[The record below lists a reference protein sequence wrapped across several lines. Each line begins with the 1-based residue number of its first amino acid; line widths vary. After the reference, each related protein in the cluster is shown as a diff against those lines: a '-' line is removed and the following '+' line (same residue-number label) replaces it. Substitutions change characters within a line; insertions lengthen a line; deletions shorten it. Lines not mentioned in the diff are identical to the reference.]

1 MHKEINQ
8 IAQSS
13 IDSMAF
19 SVNKRKHNHPNSHK
33 PPSSGK
39 RNNYFCEHRK
49 ISGHSLE
56 RCFKI
61 HGYPQ
66 SSKFSQDKRFAAHVS
81 VTHASNHEA
90 LMNTDNSGSL
100 LASHLSKSRWIF
112 DSGVTDHMCNTIKLF
127 TNLINV
133 ARKDHKI
140 VIPDGNTLN
149 VMKVGDIC
157 LTKDLFLKNV
167 LFVPEIQFNLILV
180 SKLTLD
186 NKISLFFTTNAFYV
200 QDLLMKRLLPLGN
213 LYNGLYYTLAKDH
226 QKVHEDKYTL
236 NNRHIAI
243 TASCTDMTTHV
254 KLLNLRIRYI
264 PFSRLKVMYPDLD
277 TKTLQENLIC
287 SICPIARQTRLA
299 FSLSYIKSTSAFEL
313 LHVDIWGPYHTKTYS
328 RHRMLLTIIDDFSR
342 GNITILSSERHPPS
356 EKVGKIVLCATYLV
370 NRMPLVS
377 IGNISPYERL
387 FGSPP
392 NNNHLRVF
400 SCLCF
405 TSTPKPRHT
414 KFDSR
419 AESYIFSSSKT
430 PVFQFYLPMS
440 TPMSYTDPYT
450 PVLDFSSPPPD
461 PIVPTYTNPTNPTL
475 PISPTPCPAPSLF

>member
-1 MHKEINQ
+1 
-8 IAQSS
+8 
-13 IDSMAF
+13 
-19 SVNKRKHNHPNSHK
+19 
-33 PPSSGK
+33 
-39 RNNYFCEHRK
+39 
-49 ISGHSLE
+49 
-56 RCFKI
+56 
-61 HGYPQ
+61 
-66 SSKFSQDKRFAAHVS
+66 
-81 VTHASNHEA
+81 
-90 LMNTDNSGSL
+90 
-100 LASHLSKSRWIF
+100 
-112 DSGVTDHMCNTIKLF
+112 MCNTIKLF

-342 GNITILSSERHPPS
+342 
-356 EKVGKIVLCATYLV
+356 
-370 NRMPLVS
+370 
-377 IGNISPYERL
+377 
-387 FGSPP
+387 
-392 NNNHLRVF
+392 
-400 SCLCF
+400 
-405 TSTPKPRHT
+405 
-414 KFDSR
+414 
-419 AESYIFSSSKT
+419 
-430 PVFQFYLPMS
+430 
-440 TPMSYTDPYT
+440 YT
-450 PVLDFSSPPPD
+450 
-461 PIVPTYTNPTNPTL
+461 
-475 PISPTPCPAPSLF
+475 